1 MGDLMKSETK
11 AKWRQICVF
20 FLAVLITAATFILLA
35 VGILWQGS
43 SNENANKNQLGET
56 YTPPPP
62 QNVALMFL
70 WDEGGGD
77 IFYLDFK
84 EKKITAT
91 ILPKNCDE
99 NAALV
104 YGYHEFEAVKA
115 DFLLFSSIVDRLGG
129 IDLEIKGEN
138 LRFTGIQAATLV
150 LSDFDDFS
158 IKRQVILS
166 LFEKIAS
173 RGFSNEDFMFIINN
187 SNTTLSFP
195 DCYGWEIEI
204 SEMAKNIT
212 IIN

>member
-1 MGDLMKSETK
+1 MGDLMKIETK
-11 AKWRQICVF
+11 AKWRQIGVF
-20 FLAVLITAATFILLA
+20 SLAVLVTAATFVLLA

-43 SNENANKNQLGET
+43 GNKNANKNQSGEI

-62 QNVALMFL
+62 QNTALMFL
-70 WDEGGGD
+70 WAEGGGE
-77 IFYLDFK
+77 IFYLDFAD
-84 EKKITAT
+84 KKITAT

-115 DFLLFSSIVDRLGG
+115 DFLLVSSVIDRLGG
-129 IDLEIKGEN
+129 IEIETNGEK
-138 LRFTGIQAATLV
+138 LRFTGMQVTSYV

-158 IKRQVILS
+158 LKRQVILS

-173 RGFSNEDFMFIINN
+173 KGFSNDDFMFIINN

-195 DCYGWEIEI
+195 DCYGWETKIA
-204 SEMAKNIT
+204 EMAKNLT